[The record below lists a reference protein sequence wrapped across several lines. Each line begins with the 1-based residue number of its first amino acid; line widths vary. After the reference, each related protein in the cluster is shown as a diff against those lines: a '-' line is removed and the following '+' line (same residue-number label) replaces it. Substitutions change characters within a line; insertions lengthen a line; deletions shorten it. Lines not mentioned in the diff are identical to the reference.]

1 MDKIESISS
10 QRTKKAKKNIIVS
23 LLLKG
28 ASMVI
33 SFVLI
38 PMTIGYLSTYE
49 YGVWLTLSSLLHW
62 IDFMDI
68 GLGNGLRNKLS
79 ESLAANN
86 IQLSKSYVSTAFF
99 ALAAIITVF
108 YVFFVV
114 LCSFVDW
121 YSLLNVA
128 PEKVENLKAI
138 VLIVTGMMCL
148 NFVLKNI
155 TYVYFAKQVALINN
169 LVIFAGQLFSFIS
182 IWILIQTTEGA
193 LWKVASIYSS
203 APVIILLLLYPYTF
217 GVMYKE
223 LNPSLFFFKKEY
235 LKDLLGLGIS
245 FFFLKIGGL
254 LIFTSSN
261 FIISKVLAPDAV
273 TPYSICQKY
282 YSIITMIFTI
292 IVTPMWSASTEAY
305 VRDDTKWLRN
315 AARKMFYICLL
326 LLLLTSIMTVFNQF
340 AYKIWLKD
348 AVVVPMSINIIF
360 AIYVT
365 IVNVSTCYSHFLFGM
380 GKLRLQIYSTV
391 FSGILFIAIAPYLT
405 QMWGI
410 SGAAIS
416 LCIANLPAMILNPIQ
431 FLFVTDKS
439 SSHHKIWYK

>member
-99 ALAAIITVF
+99 ALAVIITVF
-108 YVFFVV
+108 YVLFVV

-128 PEKVENLKAI
+128 PGKVENLKAI

-182 IWILIQTTEGA
+182 IWILIQTAEGA

-217 GVMYKE
+217 WVKYKE
-223 LNPSLFFFKKEY
+223 LNPSLFFFKKKY
-235 LKDLLGLGIS
+235 LKDLLGLGVS

-305 VRDDTKWLRN
+305 VRDDMKWLRN
-315 AARKMFYICLL
+315 AARKMFYVCLL
-326 LLLLTSIMTVFNQF
+326 LLLITSIMTVFNQF

-348 AVVVPMSINIIF
+348 AVLVPMSINIIF

-416 LCIANLPAMILNPIQ
+416 LCIANLPAMVLNPIQ
-431 FLFVTDKS
+431 FFFVTDKS
-439 SSHHKIWYK
+439 SSHYKIWYK

>member
-1 MDKIESISS
+1 MNSIDNISL
-10 QRTKKAKKNIIVS
+10 QRTRKARKNIIVS

-38 PMTIGYLSTYE
+38 PMTIGYLSPYE

-99 ALAAIITVF
+99 SLAAIITVF
-108 YVFFVV
+108 YVLFVV

-121 YSLLNVA
+121 YSLLNVSPRIVA
-128 PEKVENLKAI
+128 NLKAI

-169 LVIFAGQLFSFIS
+169 LVVFAGQLFSFAS
-182 IWILIQTTEGA
+182 IWILMQTTEGA
-193 LWKVASIYSS
+193 LWKVATIYSS

-217 GVMYKE
+217 FVKYKE
-223 LNPSLFFFKKEY
+223 LNPSLSFFKKAY
-235 LKDLLGLGIS
+235 LKDLLGLGVG

-261 FIISKVLAPDAV
+261 FIISKVLSPEDV

-305 VRDDTKWLRN
+305 VRNDTKWLRN
-315 AARKMFYICLL
+315 AANKMFYICLL
-326 LLLLTSIMTVFNQF
+326 LLFCTAIMTVFNQI

-348 AVVVPMSINIIF
+348 AVIVPMSINIIF

-391 FSGILFIAIAPYLT
+391 FSGILFIVIAPYLT

-431 FLFVTDKS
+431 FLFVTDKY
-439 SSHHKIWYK
+439 SSHYKIWYK